1 MTLRAFVPAALVAL
15 SISAPGLS
23 AGLDEATASRVRA
36 DAAAI
41 RKADAS
47 RRATLL
53 TRGTDPGDRQ
63 RALYEFRD
71 QRRKAALDAAEA
83 LLAVRGAVPKE
94 EWKAIL
100 GELGASGG
108 IPSLVESAKTELP
121 NAVADP
127 ARRAAAATV
136 LEDLGKAIKKSGTD
150 PASARQK
157 FLALLDKKSSTK
169 QDFISAY
176 EKVNDAQEKLD
187 DRVLDGISNL
197 QRTLQ
202 PEEWDDLVRRISPQA
217 K

>member
-1 MTLRAFVPAALVAL
+1 MTLRTLLLALAAGAAALPAAAAL
-15 SISAPGLS
+15 DSA
-23 AGLDEATASRVRA
+23 TTSRLQA

-53 TRGTDPGDRQ
+53 ARGTDPGDRQ

-94 EWKAIL
+94 EWKAIV
-100 GELGASGG
+100 GELAASGG
-108 IPSLVESAKTELP
+108 IPSLVESARKELP
-121 NAVADP
+121 NAVPDP
-127 ARRAAAATV
+127 ARRAAAGKV
-136 LEDLGKAIKKSGTD
+136 LDDLSAAIRKSGTD

-157 FLALLDKKSSTK
+157 FFALLEKKGSTK

-187 DRVLDGISNL
+187 DRVLDGVSNL
-197 QRTLQ
+197 QRTLR
-202 PEEWDDLVRRISPQA
+202 PEEWDDLVRRISPPSP
-217 K
+217 